1 MQFTPATFALLAT
14 VTSVCAQ
21 TVITPTPGQVL
32 SASEVRRVASSSF
45 FSFDSGAIQPFNLTF
60 ASQRIFKESSNK
72 IDVIISSLGGGFPG
86 AAPVRDLAPT
96 AFASDTSAIYSVI
109 INPIALCCGGV
120 AGNRTIYVLED
131 YNAFG
136 GLPGLDEIAVPVTFV

>member
-1 MQFTPATFALLAT
+1 MQFTAATFALLAT
-14 VTSVCAQ
+14 ATSVCAQ

-32 SASEVRRVASSSF
+32 SASE
-45 FSFDSGAIQPFNLTF
+45 PFNLTF

-72 IDVIISSLGGGFPG
+72 IDVVISSLGGGFPG

-96 AFASDTSAIYSVI
+96 AFASDTSAIYSVMV
-109 INPIALCCGGV
+109 NPIALCCGGV